1 MKSRVVAG
9 RYRLERILGEGAT
22 GRVYL
27 ARDTKLR
34 GAVWAV
40 KEVDYSALPIEE
52 FEEARHTF
60 AREAELLKGLR
71 HRSLPQVVDHFT
83 IDDRDYLVMERVEGP
98 TLEGI
103 LCKRSVPLPQDRVVE
118 LGLGLSETLHYLHH
132 RTPPVI
138 YRDLKPANVM
148 VTLDG
153 EVKLIDFG
161 IARSIRPSKAG
172 DTTAYGTPGFA
183 PPEQY
188 QGRSEPASD
197 VYALGVTLHRA
208 ATLYEPKE
216 FRFDHPSACSL
227 NADLSP
233 QLDALLS
240 AMMSKKTTDRPS
252 TSLLLSFFRTMQDSP
267 DNDALRI
274 WWRRSSRHFK
284 KWWEAKKG

>member
-1 MKSRVVAG
+1 MAG

-40 KEVDYSALPIEE
+40 KEVDYSALPIDE
-52 FEEARHTF
+52 FEEARYTF

-71 HRSLPQVVDHFT
+71 HRSLPRVVDHFQV
-83 IDDRDYLVMERVEGP
+83 DDRDYLVMERVEGP

-103 LCKRSVPLPQDRVVE
+103 LGKRTEPLPEHRVVE
-118 LGLGLSETLHYLHH
+118 LGLGLSEILHYLHH
-132 RTPPVI
+132 RRPPVI

-153 EVKLIDFG
+153 DVKLIDFG
-161 IARSIRPSKAG
+161 IARSIRPSKPG

-208 ATLYEPKE
+208 ATLYEPLE
-216 FRFDHPSACSL
+216 FRFDHPSAVSL
-227 NADLSP
+227 NPGLSP
-233 QLDALLS
+233 QLDELLS
-240 AMMSKKTTDRPS
+240 AMMSKKAADRPT
-252 TSLLLSFFRTMQDSP
+252 TSLLLSVFKNMKDSP

-284 KWWEAKKG
+284 KWWDTKKG